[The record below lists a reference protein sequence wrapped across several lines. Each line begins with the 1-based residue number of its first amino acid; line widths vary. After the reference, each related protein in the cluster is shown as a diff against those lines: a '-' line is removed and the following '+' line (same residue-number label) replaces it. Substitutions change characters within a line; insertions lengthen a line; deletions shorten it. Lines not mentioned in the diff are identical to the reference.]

1 MFLYNKPYEVSGFIY
16 YENYNTGISQL
27 SSGLKI
33 VNDPAHLTGT
43 TRFRIAKRNKKI
55 ISSKEG
61 RTSVDVLIVQFGYD
75 EIIKLNQKDIYLK
88 VGKFRMEYDGI
99 VYRLTDKNNF
109 GQDIDRIFN
118 NVGLIEATFEK
129 ERPKL

>member
-1 MFLYNKPYEVSGFIY
+1 MFLYNKPYEISGDVY
-16 YENYNTGISQL
+16 YENYNTGIAQL

-33 VNDPAHLTGT
+33 VNTPTHLTGT
-43 TRFRIAKRNKKI
+43 TWFRVAKKNKKV

-75 EIIKLNQKDIYLK
+75 EIIKLNQKDIYLE
-88 VGKFRMEYDGI
+88 VGKFKLEYGGT

-129 ERPKL
+129 ERPQL